1 MDKMSGAFTDKS
13 AQGKEMTKR
22 LAIIFMLLLG
32 SACWQ
37 ASAVKAQD
45 DSTVRRELEAQY
57 AKLIEAHYRKDLKAI
72 LALKTSD
79 FHTIGPDGRVND
91 HRMMEEYS
99 RQFLETNKP
108 PFTIKMSIKE
118 LMVSENRLIAVGVI
132 LQETTRYR
140 ELAGKRRKVE
150 TTVVQRETWAR
161 TPDGWKLKLVD
172 DVHDQR
178 RWVDGKRVDPT
189 KPYNPDD
196 PPYEPKESSGGKT
209 P

>member
-1 MDKMSGAFTDKS
+1 MKK
-13 AQGKEMTKR
+13 Q
-22 LAIIFMLLLG
+22 LAIIFMLLFCG
-32 SACWQ
+32 AYWHEPAARAQ
-37 ASAVKAQD
+37 TDAS
-45 DSTVRRELEAQY
+45 VRSELEAQY

-79 FHTIGPDGRVND
+79 FHTIGPDGKVND
-91 HRMMEEYS
+91 HRTMEEYS

-118 LMVSENRLIAVGVI
+118 LAVSENRLIAVAVM
-132 LQETTRYR
+132 LQEVTRYR

-150 TTVVQRETWAR
+150 TSVVQRETWTK
-161 TPDGWKLKLVD
+161 TPGGWKLKFVD

-196 PPYEPKESSGGKT
+196 PPYQPKEPSQSQT